1 MGIKSKERCRNSTF
15 TLGSKKS
22 VLPSLFTYTWR
33 CENITASPCAC
44 TRWMAY
50 FFSFSTYYF
59 DFSFV
64 IVKEI
69 HCNYIVYQT
78 QEVTLIYVYRTSLT
92 RIIWQSLILTLKTS
106 FSKQNNHTSEESNQL
121 LLDVVTRTAIIWMTD
136 RLPAV
141 GYIFHKSVPC
151 ANMPLTLLL
160 PDSNFKRRCVR
171 HNILTSSIV
180 DVLGQE
186 KALFVLA
193 TTLVQYMPTIW
204 TFPFF
209 CILIVDWLV
218 VKTLLLLPVL
228 SICNAFA
235 TKYNEYYQ
243 K

>member
-121 LLDVVTRTAIIWMTD
+121 LLDVVTWTAIIWMTD

-151 ANMPLTLLL
+151 AKMRHHPPPPPPL
-160 PDSNFKRRCVR
+160 
-171 HNILTSSIV
+171 
-180 DVLGQE
+180 
-186 KALFVLA
+186 A
-193 TTLVQYMPTIW
+193 
-204 TFPFF
+204 
-209 CILIVDWLV
+209 
-218 VKTLLLLPVL
+218 
-228 SICNAFA
+228 
-235 TKYNEYYQ
+235 KYWMSADTYIF
-243 K
+243 